1 MIICDIMTGDSLNIV
16 MSTGTVDKLINLG
29 VLTQTAANLGMP
41 VRIFVTATA
50 VPAFEKDGYEKANV
64 IPYGFEKVM
73 AEIGAGL
80 KRLKSGDWHAMLI
93 SAKDIGNVKIY
104 LCSLMAD
111 SLKLKKPDLDPVVDD
126 IIGATAFMEGASN
139 GEVIFI

>member
-1 MIICDIMTGDSLNIV
+1 MTGDSLNIV

-50 VPAFEKDGYEKANV
+50 VPAFRKEGYKTANV
-64 IPYGFEKVM
+64 LPYGFDKVM

-80 KRLKSGDWHAMLI
+80 QRLKSGDWHAMLI
-93 SAKDIGNVKIY
+93 TAKEIGDVKIY
-104 LCSLMAD
+104 MCSLMAD
-111 SLKLKKPDLDPVVDD
+111 SLKLKKPDLDPMIDD
-126 IIGATAFMEGASN
+126 IVGAAAFMQGAAN